1 MTTSAPN
8 IKQANGP
15 LLITQDRVVE
25 IVSFAIKTDGLE
37 RAKLLFDMLNT
48 YFSTEPG
55 WPETAMEVRLLFADM
70 REQEEK
76 EKKAERE
83 AERRLA
89 EQKAV
94 TPAVVVVNKNLNQS
108 QSLSEAIGIR
118 KVDQLNG
125 VIEEGAE
132 VIYAKHN

>member
-25 IVSFAIKTDGLE
+25 IVRFAIKTDGLE

-94 TPAVVVVNKNLNQS
+94 TPAVVVVNKNEANAEKNSTLLNY
-108 QSLSEAIGIR
+108 
-118 KVDQLNG
+118 VDQLNG

>member
-25 IVSFAIKTDGLE
+25 IVRFAIKTDGLE

-55 WPETAMEVRLLFADM
+55 WPETAMEVRLLFA
-70 REQEEK
+70 EEKEEK